1 MSGMTLTRITGGAAA
16 VGLGAAGVL
25 HGIWTVSPWPLTGR
39 AEFARTVVG
48 VAEADLPSP
57 ELTAAVAVALG
68 AASYAVA
75 AQADLV
81 PRVGPPRLLR
91 RGVWG
96 VAGVLLLRG
105 AAGLVSSG
113 LVSSGLT
120 SRPSEFTRWD
130 LALYSPLSLAL
141 GGLTAHV
148 AATARAPRGRNRRAE
163 VTRPATPS
171 PARGA

>member
-1 MSGMTLTRITGGAAA
+1 MTLTRIAGGAAA
-16 VGLGAAGVL
+16 VGLGAAGAL
-25 HGIWTVSPWPLTGR
+25 HGIWTFSPWPLTSR

-75 AQADLV
+75 AQASLV
-81 PRVGPPRLLR
+81 PRVGSGPLVR

-113 LVSSGLT
+113 LT
-120 SRPSEFTRWD
+120 SRPSDFTRWD
-130 LALYSPLSLAL
+130 VALYSPLSLAL
-141 GGLTAHV
+141 GGLTAYV
-148 AATARAPRGRNRRAE
+148 AASTRAPRGQDRRTE
-163 VTRPATPS
+163 VTRPASPS
-171 PARGA
+171 PVRGA

>member
-1 MSGMTLTRITGGAAA
+1 MTLTRITGGAAA
-16 VGLGAAGVL
+16 VGLGATGVL

-39 AEFARTVVG
+39 AEFARTIVG

-113 LVSSGLT
+113 LT

-148 AATARAPRGRNRRAE
+148 AATARAPRGRDRRAE

-171 PARGA
+171 PATGA